1 MPRSSGAAR
10 PSRPLR
16 GHAGPLTI
24 GLVNNMPDAAL
35 KSTERQFRELI
46 ADAAGGLPVRVR
58 TFSFPALPRS
68 DRGRQY
74 IRENHE
80 DVAALRGLDLDG
92 LIVTGAEP
100 RAERLEDEPYWPDLT
115 RLVDWAAEHTIS
127 TLFSCLAG
135 HGAAHYLDGI
145 ERRPRGAKLSGVFD
159 CGRVADH
166 PIVAGGAARWSTP
179 HSRYNE
185 LPEEDLVAHGY
196 RILSRSAE
204 AGADIFVKRDRS
216 LFVFLQ
222 GHPEYDANSLLL
234 EYRRDVGRYLSG
246 ERDTYPD
253 MPTSYFDEPTTE
265 ALLWFRGEGLRRRD
279 TELMPGFQMLLAEQA
294 VSNRWRPAALHLF
307 SNWLGYLAEGRP
319 HRPSLARPH
328 LADAAE
334 ARVHG

>member
-1 MPRSSGAAR
+1 MVRSTLAPRR
-10 PSRPLR
+10 SRPLR

-68 DRGRQY
+68 ERGQQY

-80 DVAALRGLDLDG
+80 DIAALWPLDLDG

-115 RLVDWAAEHTIS
+115 RLVDWAADHTKS

-135 HGAAHYLDGI
+135 HGAARYLDGI
-145 ERRPRGAKLSGVFD
+145 ERRPLGPKLSGVFA
-159 CGRVADH
+159 CGRLADH

-185 LPEEDLVAHGY
+185 LPEEELVAHGY
-196 RILSRSAE
+196 EILSRSPDV
-204 AGADIFVKRDRS
+204 GADIYVKHDKS

-246 ERDTYPD
+246 ERAVYPD
-253 MPTSYFDEPTTE
+253 MPTAYFDAETTE
-265 ALLWFRGEGLRRRD
+265 SLLWFRGEGLRRRD
-279 TELMPGFQMLLAEQA
+279 AELMPGFQMILAEQA
-294 VSNRWRPAALHLF
+294 VRNRWRPAALRLF
-307 SNWLGYLAEGRP
+307 SNWIRHLAEQRGRLP
-319 HRPSLARPH
+319 DLARRRP
-328 LADAAE
+328 AIEME
-334 ARVHG
+334 ARIHG

>member
-1 MPRSSGAAR
+1 M
-10 PSRPLR
+10 SRVSHQVR
-16 GHAGPLTI
+16 RRRAHTGPLTV

-46 ADAAGGLPVRVR
+46 ADASGGRAVRVR

-80 DVAALRGLDLDG
+80 DIAALWDLDLDG

-115 RLVDWAAEHTIS
+115 RLVDWAADHTVT

-145 ERRPRGAKLSGVFD
+145 ERRPRPGKLSGVFD
-159 CGRVADH
+159 CGRVGDH

-196 RILSRSAE
+196 SILSRSPR
-204 AGADIFVKRDRS
+204 AGADIYVKREKS

-253 MPTSYFDEPTTE
+253 MPEGYFDEATTE

-279 TELMPGFQMLLAEQA
+279 AELMPSFQMILAEQA
-294 VSNRWRPAALHLF
+294 VSNRWRPAALRLF
-307 SNWLGYLAEGRP
+307 SNWLAYLGERSGRAGWARI
-319 HRPSLARPH
+319 HRA
-328 LADAAE
+328 AAAE
-334 ARVHG
+334 ARVYG

>member
-1 MPRSSGAAR
+1 MPRTPR
-10 PSRPLR
+10 WPRSRR
-16 GHAGPLTI
+16 AHAGPLTI
-24 GLVNNMPDAAL
+24 GLINNMPDAAL

-46 ADAAGGLPVRVR
+46 ADAAPGRAVAVR

-68 DRGRQY
+68 ERGRQY

-80 DVAALRGLDLDG
+80 DVAGLWDLDLDG

-115 RLVDWAAEHTIS
+115 RLVDWAAEHTNAV
-127 TLFSCLAG
+127 LFSCLAG
-135 HGAAHYLDGI
+135 HAAVHYLDGI
-145 ERRPRGAKLSGVFD
+145 ERRPRPAKLSGVFA

-166 PIVAGGAARWSTP
+166 PIVAGGATRWSTP

-185 LPEEDLVAHGY
+185 LPEEELVAHGY
-196 RILSRSAE
+196 RILSRSPG
-204 AGADIFVKRDRS
+204 AGADIFVKREKS

-253 MPTSYFDEPTTE
+253 MPEEYFDTATTE
-265 ALLWFRGEGLRRRD
+265 SLLWFRDEGLRRRD
-279 TELMPGFQMLLAEQA
+279 AELMPSFQMLLAEQA
-294 VSNRWRPAALHLF
+294 VSNSWRPAALRLF
-307 SNWLGYLAEGRP
+307 SNWLTHLDEERSRRP
-319 HRPSLARPH
+319 GWARAPR
-328 LADAAE
+328 ATKPEAA
-334 ARVHG
+334 AYG

>member
-1 MPRSSGAAR
+1 MSRSTLAPRR
-10 PSRPLR
+10 SRSLR

-46 ADAAGGLPVRVR
+46 ADASGGLSVRVR
-58 TFSFPALPRS
+58 TFSFAALPRS
-68 DRGRQY
+68 ERGRQY

-80 DVAALRGLDLDG
+80 DIAALWRLDLDG

-100 RAERLEDEPYWPDLT
+100 RADHLEDEPYWPDLT
-115 RLVDWAAEHTIS
+115 RLVDWAADHTIS

-145 ERRPRGAKLSGVFD
+145 ERRPVGPKLSGVFD

-166 PIVAGGAARWSTP
+166 PIVAGGSARWSTP

-185 LPEEDLVAHGY
+185 LPEADLVAHGY
-196 RILSRSAE
+196 QILSRSAD

-253 MPTSYFDEPTTE
+253 MPAAYFDEPTTE

-279 TELMPGFQMLLAEQA
+279 AELMPGFQMLLAERA
-294 VSNRWRPAALHLF
+294 VSNVWRPAALRLF
-307 SNWLGYLAEGRP
+307 SNWLAYLAEQRAR
-319 HRPSLARPH
+319 RPSVERSRP
-328 LADAAE
+328 ADRLE
-334 ARVHG
+334 ARIHG

>member
-1 MPRSSGAAR
+1 MSRSWQAPRRAR
-10 PSRPLR
+10 SPR
-16 GHAGPLTI
+16 GGHTGPLTI

-68 DRGRQY
+68 ERGRQY
-74 IRENHE
+74 IRESHE
-80 DVAALRGLDLDG
+80 DVAGLWDLDLDG

-100 RAERLEDEPYWPDLT
+100 RADRLEDEPYWPDLT
-115 RLVDWAAEHTIS
+115 RLVDWAAGHTNA

-135 HGAAHYLDGI
+135 HAAAHYLDGI
-145 ERRPRGAKLSGVFD
+145 ERRPLGAKLSGVFD
-159 CGRVADH
+159 CHRVADH
-166 PIVAGGAARWSTP
+166 PIVAGAAACWTTP

-185 LPEEDLVAHGY
+185 LPEADLVAHGY
-196 RILSRSAE
+196 QILSRSPDV
-204 AGADIFVKRDRS
+204 GADIFVKQEKS

-253 MPTSYFDEPTTE
+253 MPEGYFDEATTE
-265 ALLWFRGEGLRRRD
+265 ALLWFRDEGLRRRD
-279 TELMPGFQMLLAEQA
+279 SELMPSFQMLLAQQA
-294 VSNRWRPAALHLF
+294 VS
-307 SNWLGYLAEGRP
+307 
-319 HRPSLARPH
+319 
-328 LADAAE
+328 
-334 ARVHG
+334 

>member
-1 MPRSSGAAR
+1 MSRSVR
-10 PSRPLR
+10 RT
-16 GHAGPLTI
+16 HAGPLTI

-46 ADAAGGLPVRVR
+46 ADAAKGRAVRVR

-68 DRGRQY
+68 ERGRQY

-80 DVAALRGLDLDG
+80 DIAALWDLDLDG

-100 RAERLEDEPYWPDLT
+100 RAERLEDEPYWADLT
-115 RLVDWAAEHTIS
+115 RLVDWATGHTRAA
-127 TLFSCLAG
+127 LFSCLAG

-159 CGRVADH
+159 CGRVANH
-166 PIVAGGAARWSTP
+166 PIVAGGPARWTTP

-196 RILSRSAE
+196 NILSRSAD
-204 AGADIFVKRDRS
+204 AGADIYVKRAKS

-246 ERDTYPD
+246 ERATYPD
-253 MPTSYFDEPTTE
+253 MPEGYFDAATTE
-265 ALLWFRGEGLRRRD
+265 ALLWFRDEGLRRRD
-279 TELMPGFQMLLAEQA
+279 AELMPSFQMILAEQA
-294 VSNRWRPAALHLF
+294 VSNPWRPAALRLF
-307 SNWLGYLAEGRP
+307 SNWLAYLDDERSGRP
-319 HRPSLARPH
+319 GWVRTRRP
-328 LADAAE
+328 AATE
-334 ARVHG
+334 ARVYG

>member
-1 MPRSSGAAR
+1 MSPTAR
-10 PSRPLR
+10 HSRTSR
-16 GHAGPLTI
+16 AHAGPLTI

-46 ADAAGGLPVRVR
+46 ADAAGGREVRVR

-68 DRGRQY
+68 ERGRQY

-80 DVAALRGLDLDG
+80 DIAALWEIDLDG

-100 RAERLEDEPYWPDLT
+100 RADRLRDEPYWSDLT
-115 RLVDWAAEHTIS
+115 RVVDWAAEHTTA

-135 HGAAHYLDGI
+135 HAAAHYLDGI
-145 ERRPRGAKLSGVFD
+145 ERRPRGVKLSGVFD

-166 PIVAGGAARWSTP
+166 PIVAGGAARWTTP

-185 LPEEDLVAHGY
+185 LPEEDLATRGY
-196 RILSRSAE
+196 TILSRSSD
-204 AGADIFVKRDRS
+204 AGVDIYVKRAKS

-253 MPTSYFDEPTTE
+253 MPEGYFDEATTE

-279 TELMPGFQMLLAEQA
+279 SELMPSFQMLLAEQA
-294 VSNRWRPAALHLF
+294 VSNRWRPAALRLF
-307 SNWLGYLAEGRP
+307 SNWLDYLDGERLLRAGRART
-319 HRPSLARPH
+319 HRP
-328 LADAAE
+328 AE
-334 ARVHG
+334 REVRVHA

>member
-1 MPRSSGAAR
+1 MSRS
-10 PSRPLR
+10 LR
-16 GHAGPLTI
+16 RTHVGPLTI

-46 ADAAGGLPVRVR
+46 ADAAKGRAVRVR

-68 DRGRQY
+68 ERGRQY

-80 DVAALRGLDLDG
+80 DISALWGLDLDG
-92 LIVTGAEP
+92 VIVTGAEP
-100 RAERLEDEPYWPDLT
+100 RAERLKDEPYWPDLT
-115 RLVDWAAEHTIS
+115 RVVDWAAEHTS
-127 TLFSCLAG
+127 AAVFSCLAG
-135 HGAAHYLDGI
+135 HAAVHYLDGI

-159 CGRVADH
+159 CARVRDH
-166 PIVAGGAARWSTP
+166 PIVAGAAARWRTP

-185 LPEEDLVAHGY
+185 LPEEDLAAHGY
-196 RILSRSAE
+196 RILSRSPG
-204 AGADIFVKRDRS
+204 AGADIFVKREQS

-246 ERDTYPD
+246 ERDAYPD
-253 MPTSYFDEPTTE
+253 MPEGYFDEPTTE

-279 TELMPGFQMLLAEQA
+279 AELMPGFQMLLAEQA
-294 VSNRWRPAALHLF
+294 VSNQWRPSALRLF
-307 SNWLGYLAEGRP
+307 SNWLAYLDEERSRRPPCTRTRRAAE
-319 HRPSLARPH
+319 
-328 LADAAE
+328 AE

>member
-1 MPRSSGAAR
+1 MSRSLRQIRASRTHAR
-10 PSRPLR
+10 
-16 GHAGPLTI
+16 PLTI

-46 ADAAGGLPVRVR
+46 ADAACGRPVSVR

-68 DRGRQY
+68 ERGRQY

-80 DVAALRGLDLDG
+80 DIAALWGLDLDG

-115 RLVDWAAEHTIS
+115 RLVDWATEHTTT

-145 ERRPRGAKLSGVFD
+145 ERRPRQGKLSGVFD

-166 PIVAGGAARWSTP
+166 PLVAGGAARWSTP

-196 RILSRSAE
+196 RILSRSAD
-204 AGADIFVKRDRS
+204 AGADIYVKRAKS

-253 MPTSYFDEPTTE
+253 MPEGYFEAATTE

-279 TELMPGFQMLLAEQA
+279 AELMPGFQMLLAEQA
-294 VSNRWRPAALHLF
+294 VSNRWRPAALRLF
-307 SNWLGYLAEGRP
+307 SNWLAYLDEERG
-319 HRPSLARPH
+319 HRPGWVRPR
-328 LADAAE
+328 AAGAE
-334 ARVHG
+334 VRAYG